1 VTERDYR
8 TYKKGLSERKSGN
21 VLTSKIAR
29 LFELVSHR
37 RIMSR
42 SLEKTKLDAK
52 LVSVGNITFG
62 GSGKT
67 PHVEFLAFHF
77 AQRGLKT
84 GIATGGWG
92 GSARKEGIL
101 VSDGDKIYTDF
112 ESAGDEA
119 MSISESVLE
128 ISVPVFAHWNRII
141 AAEELI
147 NRFNC
152 DAVILDDAY
161 HFVSVEKDADILLV
175 DSLNPLGGGHPPNTG
190 LMREPISAI
199 ARADAIILTHAD
211 LVEKDS
217 LDELK
222 ALIKTE
228 KFENPVFES
237 SYEPQSIAC
246 VYGDDIGMEKPQN
259 AKLIPLSGLGNP
271 ESFEKSLATAG
282 VVNANPIRFNDHNI
296 YTQKDLDLINAAID
310 EDSAD
315 GVVTTSKDLI
325 RIKNHADK
333 INGSIYVLHS
343 EIIVDSD
350 FLEWLD
356 ERV

>member
-1 VTERDYR
+1 MSARDYR
-8 TYKKGLSERKSGN
+8 TYKKGISESKTRN
-21 VLTSKIAR
+21 ALTSKIAR

-52 LVSVGNITFG
+52 IVSVGNITFG

-77 AQRGLKT
+77 EQRGLKT

-92 GSARKEGIL
+92 GSERKEGIL
-101 VSDGDKIYTDF
+101 VSDGAEMNAEYK
-112 ESAGDEA
+112 SAGDEA

-128 ISVPVFAHWNRII
+128 IGVPVFAHCNRII

-147 NRFNC
+147 KRFNC
-152 DAVILDDAY
+152 DVVILDDAY
-161 HFVSVEKDADILLV
+161 HFITVEKDTDILLI
-175 DSLNPLGGGHPPNTG
+175 DSLNPLGGGHLSSTG

-199 ARADAIILTHAD
+199 TRADSIILTHAN
-211 LVEKDS
+211 LVEKET
-217 LDELK
+217 LDALK
-222 ALIKTE
+222 TMIKTE
-228 KFENPVFES
+228 KFDNPVFES
-237 SYEPQSIAC
+237 SYEPQSITS
-246 VYGDDIGMEKPQN
+246 VYGDDIGKEKPQD

-271 ESFEKSLATAG
+271 ESFEKSLANEG

-296 YTQKDLDLINAAID
+296 YRQKDFDLINAAID

-315 GVVTTSKDLI
+315 GVVTTSKDWI
-325 RIKNHADK
+325 RLKNQSDK

-343 EIIVDSD
+343 EIIVDSA

-356 ERV
+356 KRV

>member
-1 VTERDYR
+1 MSERDYR
-8 TYKKGLSERKSGN
+8 THKTGISEGKPAD

-29 LFELVSHR
+29 LFELVSHK

-42 SLEKTKLDAK
+42 SMDKTKLDAK
-52 LVSVGNITFG
+52 IVSFGNITFG

-67 PHVEFLAFHF
+67 PHVEFLAFHL

-92 GSARKEGIL
+92 GSSRKEGVL
-101 VSDGDKIYTDF
+101 VSDGNVIHTDF

-128 ISVPVFAHWNRII
+128 IGVPVFAHWNRII

-175 DSLNPLGGGHPPNTG
+175 DSLNPLGGGHLSNIG
-190 LMREPISAI
+190 LMREPITAI
-199 ARADAIILTHAD
+199 GRADAIILTHTDQVDNSA
-211 LVEKDS
+211 

-222 ALIKTE
+222 ALIKTV
-228 KFENPVFES
+228 KYDNPVFES

-246 VYGDDIGMEKPQN
+246 VYGDDIGRDKPQN

-296 YTQKDLDLINAAID
+296 YTQKDLDLVNAAID
-310 EDSAD
+310 EDAAD
-315 GVVTTSKDLI
+315 GVVTTSKDWVRL
-325 RIKNHADK
+325 KNHADK
-333 INGSIYVLHS
+333 IKKSIYVLHS
-343 EIIVDSD
+343 EIIIESD
-350 FLEWLD
+350 FLNWLD
-356 ERV
+356 KRV

>member
-1 VTERDYR
+1 VSTRDYR
-8 TYKKGLSERKSGN
+8 TYKKGLSESKKGN
-21 VLTSKIAR
+21 VLTLKVAR
-29 LFELVSHR
+29 LFKLVSHK

-42 SLEKTKLDAK
+42 SLEKTQLDAK
-52 LVSVGNITFG
+52 IVSVGNITFG

-67 PHVEFLAFHF
+67 PHVDFLAFHF
-77 AQRGLKT
+77 TQRGLKT

-101 VSDGDKIYTDF
+101 VSDGDEIYTDF

-147 NRFNC
+147 KRFNC
-152 DAVILDDAY
+152 DVVILDDAY

-175 DSLNPLGGGHPPNTG
+175 DSLNHLGGGHLSNTG

-211 LVEKDS
+211 LVEKET
-217 LDELK
+217 LDGLK
-222 ALIKTE
+222 ELIKTE
-228 KFENPVFES
+228 KFENHIFES

-246 VYGDDIGMEKPQN
+246 VYGDDIGREKPQN
-259 AKLIPLSGLGNP
+259 AKLIPMSGLGNP
-271 ESFEKSLATAG
+271 ESFEKSLESVG
-282 VVNANPIRFNDHNI
+282 VVNENPIRFNDHNI
-296 YTQKDLDLINAAID
+296 YTQKDLEIINAAID

-315 GVVTTSKDLI
+315 GVVTTSKDWI
-325 RIKNHADK
+325 RLKNHADK
-333 INGSIYVLHS
+333 INGGIYVLHS
-343 EIIVDSD
+343 EIIIESE
-350 FLEWLD
+350 FLKWLD

>member
-259 AKLIPLSGLGNP
+259 AKLIPLSGLDRWQESSGYFVSSTRLSILARVPFPCIYRVMACNDPGIYRLYAGYRTGNMSGALVQLF
-271 ESFEKSLATAG
+271 SFVRPHIPLLLSLLQADCPR
-282 VVNANPIRFNDHNI
+282 PI
-296 YTQKDLDLINAAID
+296 
-310 EDSAD
+310 S
-315 GVVTTSKDLI
+315 
-325 RIKNHADK
+325 
-333 INGSIYVLHS
+333 
-343 EIIVDSD
+343 
-350 FLEWLD
+350 
-356 ERV
+356 